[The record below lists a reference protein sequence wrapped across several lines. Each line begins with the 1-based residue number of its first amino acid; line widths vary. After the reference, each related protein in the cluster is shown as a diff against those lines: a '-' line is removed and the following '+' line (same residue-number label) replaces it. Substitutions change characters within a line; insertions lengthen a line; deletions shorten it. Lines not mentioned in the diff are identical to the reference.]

1 MCARA
6 HACLTPA
13 HVHKC
18 THTYVH
24 THTQS
29 RHGAAVSTSD
39 LSAPTTGE
47 RAPFPRAVPEA
58 GRAGPGHEPAGPEGR
73 KPRGARAQRARPRQG
88 SARADSTLRDS
99 RRREARP
106 CGAVGEPGAAGGR
119 APPLVRAMGT
129 APRAAGRPPRGRRA
143 AKCVEQHT
151 SRTPRL
157 RQASYASDGAG
168 GTCPSS
174 AL

>member
-1 MCARA
+1 MRA
-6 HACLTPA
+6 HTRASHLHTYTSALTPT
-13 HVHKC
+13 C
-18 THTYVH
+18 THTH
-24 THTQS
+24 SQGTERQ
-29 RHGAAVSTSD
+29 
-39 LSAPTTGE
+39 SAPLTCQP
-47 RAPFPRAVPEA
+47 RRLASAPRSRGLSPRPDVL
-58 GRAGPGHEPAGPEGR
+58 GRDTSPLDSEGR

-143 AKCVEQHT
+143 AKCVQQHT